1 MSNHNF
7 TNQDFRGYKQANVP
21 KIDESLA
28 RTDVNT
34 PCGEYLRRYWH
45 PVALTSEVNETP
57 REIRILGEDLVIFKT
72 IKGNIG
78 LVHKACPH
86 RRASMVYGKTEE
98 RGIRCCYHG
107 WLFSTNGEILETPGE
122 DPNSKQAAKLRK
134 TFKLGAY
141 PTIELNGL
149 IFSYLGPMNRIPE
162 FPHYDAYNI
171 PGNTS
176 SPYRIDY
183 NCNWIQVLDA
193 IMDPVHTSFLHGQSS
208 GIQFS
213 KGFAEVGEIDFYERG
228 IQYLGCNT
236 RRIDDN
242 VWVRVNEL
250 ILPNF
255 TQAGAAFAAD
265 GRKSRYFG
273 RSSFTRWVVPIDD
286 YHCTALAWANFGER
300 GDPLE
305 YNNQDGFE
313 RIESGEIANRTYKE
327 KQKSPG
333 DAEAV
338 EGMGPISNHKGEHLM
353 PTDKGVMIYRRRIR
367 KLIKDLEKG
376 NEPPQPQKI
385 KGEAVR
391 TNGQDTVL
399 RAPKRNKNDKE
410 FIKMICSSVMKMQFD
425 LEKMPLKDRDN
436 HIIKNLVE
444 MEKSGNFESK

>member
-1 MSNHNF
+1 MSDESF
-7 TNQDFRGYKQANVP
+7 KDQDFRGYKQAIIP
-21 KIDESLA
+21 KIDEGLA
-28 RTDVNT
+28 RTNAGT

-45 PVALTSEVNETP
+45 PVALSSEISETP

-72 IKGNIG
+72 TKGNIG

-107 WLFSTNGEILETPGE
+107 WLFSPDGEILETPGE
-122 DPNSKQAAKLRK
+122 NFDSSPAKKLRE

-141 PTIELNGL
+141 PVVEFNGL
-149 IFSYLGPMNRIPE
+149 VFSYMGPMNKVPE
-162 FPHYDAYNI
+162 FPHYDSFEI

-213 KGFAEVGEIDFYERG
+213 EGFTEVGEIEFYERG

-236 RRIDDN
+236 RRINDN
-242 VWVRVNEL
+242 VWIRVNEL

-265 GRKSRYFG
+265 GTKSRYFG
-273 RSSFTRWVVPIDD
+273 RSSFTRWVVPTDD
-286 YHCTALAWANFGER
+286 HHCVALAWANFGDR
-300 GDPLE
+300 GDPIK
-305 YNNQDGFE
+305 YNNQEGFE
-313 RIESGEIANRTYKE
+313 RIEAGEIANRTIEE

-338 EGMGPISNHKGEHLM
+338 EGMGSISSHKGEHLM

-367 KLIKDLEKG
+367 KLIKNL
-376 NEPPQPQKI
+376 NEGKDPPQPQKV
-385 KGEAVR
+385 KGEVIR

-410 FIKMICSSVMKMQFD
+410 FVKLICSSVMKMQFD
-425 LEKMPLKDRDN
+425 VEDMPLKERDN
-436 HIIKNLVE
+436 NIINNLHK
-444 MEKSGNFESK
+444 MEERGNFDSK